1 MLSKKRSIRINF
13 QDGSFQDLEL
23 SKAASVKTSQSMINI
38 DKMKDGK
45 WRLIYDENLIPD
57 FTQVVNLEIIRE
69 D

>member
-23 SKAASVKTSQSMINI
+23 AKAASVKTSQSMINI